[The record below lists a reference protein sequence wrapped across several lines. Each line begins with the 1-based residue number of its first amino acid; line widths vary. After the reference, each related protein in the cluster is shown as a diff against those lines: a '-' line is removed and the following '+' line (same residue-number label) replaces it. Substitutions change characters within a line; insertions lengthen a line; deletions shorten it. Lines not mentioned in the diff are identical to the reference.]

1 MGSSICQK
9 TERNSG
15 HPYFAGLL
23 CPVDEN
29 GYKWTGLY
37 NYSTEKCPL
46 VPSVVKPML
55 ASGEEKVTALLLGIH
70 METSVRTAI

>member
-1 MGSSICQK
+1 M
-9 TERNSG
+9 
-15 HPYFAGLL
+15 
-23 CPVDEN
+23 
-29 GYKWTGLY
+29 
-37 NYSTEKCPL
+37 